1 MPSFFKK
8 RIMKQFRLV
17 LCCLLIMG
25 IVLSLLCYTVIERL
39 MTKNSTAYTQS
50 TAQKFNVEVKYLF
63 DRADALFSS
72 LLFNENIEQIM
83 HTPFSAK
90 TPSYLN
96 ALHTQFSSYRLMNA
110 ELAEI
115 ALVTPEMSWSSYF
128 DAATLRAFSEEM
140 RNLRGTTCFGLQQSP
155 LTARAGSQE
164 QRLVFGHNV
173 YGMFDDSLYGQYLG
187 SIILSLDLSKSSIQL
202 PLSERSATCFVLL
215 DQNGT
220 AFPFNCSDE
229 QYQQIQEQGL
239 AAGHGTWPMGACQTE
254 DYLIYN
260 TPLNDTGLFMVS
272 AMDRHALS
280 KEGLPTIAI
289 LIVITTAALIVV
301 VLLMSL
307 MLQSVVRPLSQLSAY
322 IDRIRLTPP
331 GADAEPLELQGCEEI
346 TRLCSSFNTMLREQA
361 RLTRELQQATVN
373 LYEMQLGRKQA
384 ELEYLRSQINPLE
397 AIQGIALEHGVPKI
411 ADATGALGKL
421 FRHNIQGSDMIPLG
435 KELEITQAYLTIQ
448 KLRFADKLNVLIS
461 IRENTRGIPVMKLL
475 LQPLVENAVYHGLE
489 PKTGPGTLFI
499 GARLEKGDLLISI
512 YDDGVGM
519 PSGRLAALQEE
530 LERPA
535 ASGKAETAHI
545 GLLNVQHRIRLRYG
559 MPYGLTLHSTPGGGT
574 RVTVRVPAQTQEEE
588 NELC

>member
-39 MTKNSTAYTQS
+39 MTKNSTAYAQS

-128 DAATLRAFSEEM
+128 DAATLRAFSEGM

-173 YGMFDDSLYGQYLG
+173 YGMFDDALYGQDLG

-331 GADAEPLELQGCEEI
+331 GADAEPLEL
-346 TRLCSSFNTMLREQA
+346 L
-361 RLTRELQQATVN
+361 
-373 LYEMQLGRKQA
+373 
-384 ELEYLRSQINPLE
+384 
-397 AIQGIALEHGVPKI
+397 
-411 ADATGALGKL
+411 
-421 FRHNIQGSDMIPLG
+421 
-435 KELEITQAYLTIQ
+435 
-448 KLRFADKLNVLIS
+448 
-461 IRENTRGIPVMKLL
+461 
-475 LQPLVENAVYHGLE
+475 
-489 PKTGPGTLFI
+489 
-499 GARLEKGDLLISI
+499 
-512 YDDGVGM
+512 
-519 PSGRLAALQEE
+519 
-530 LERPA
+530 
-535 ASGKAETAHI
+535 
-545 GLLNVQHRIRLRYG
+545 
-559 MPYGLTLHSTPGGGT
+559 
-574 RVTVRVPAQTQEEE
+574 
-588 NELC
+588 